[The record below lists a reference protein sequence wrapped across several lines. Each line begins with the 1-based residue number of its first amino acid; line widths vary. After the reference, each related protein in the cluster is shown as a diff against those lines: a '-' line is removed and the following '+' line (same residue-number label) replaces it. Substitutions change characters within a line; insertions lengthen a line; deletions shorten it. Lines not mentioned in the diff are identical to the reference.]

1 MLVELAIRDVVLI
14 ERLDLKFADGGKDGT
29 GGRKGGALAA
39 LTGETGAGKSIL
51 LDALGLALGSRGD
64 SGLVRHGAAQA
75 TVSAAFEVGAKHP
88 ALKLLAEQG
97 LDSGDGLLL
106 LRRVLGGDGRGRAF
120 VNDQPVSVGLLRQIG
135 DLLVEVQGQFE
146 QHGLLNPARH
156 REVLDEFAGLGAAAA
171 TLAGAHAGWKDAE
184 AAHARAQDEL
194 NAARAEQDYL
204 RHAVDE
210 LARLEPRRNEEKELA
225 EERAL
230 LRHGAALAE
239 ALGTAAAE
247 LDAGRGVAGALRAA
261 QRVLERNADKAG
273 GRFDPALAAL
283 DRAAVEAAEAQ
294 AQVDELRRSLN
305 ADPGRLEQ
313 VEERLY
319 ALRTAARKYHVEIDG
334 LAGLREKLEEQ
345 LAAIDG
351 GGQHLK
357 KLRQAA
363 DQARAA
369 YVALAEKMT
378 AARQKAATALDK
390 AVAGELAPL
399 KLEKARFITRLE
411 KLAEAEWG
419 ESGMDRVAFLVST
432 NPGTPPG
439 PLNRVASG
447 GELSRFMLALK
458 VVLARTGSV
467 QTLVFDEVDS
477 GVGGATAA
485 AVGER
490 LAKLARDRQVLVVTH
505 SPQVA
510 AKANLH
516 WRIGKRSLKG
526 STVTEVAVL
535 DAEGRREEI
544 ARMLAGSEITAEAR
558 AAAARLMA
566 GAG

>member
-1 MLVELAIRDVVLI
+1 MLVELSIRDVVLI
-14 ERLDLKFADGGKDGT
+14 ERLDLKFAAAEKN
-29 GGRKGGALAA
+29 GGRKGGNLAA

-75 TVSAAFEVGAKHP
+75 AVSAAFEVDARHP
-88 ALKLLAEQG
+88 AIALLKEQG
-97 LDSGDGLLL
+97 LDTGDGVLL
-106 LRRVLGGDGRGRAF
+106 LRRVLGSDGRSRAF
-120 VNDQPVSVGLLRQIG
+120 INDQPVSVGLLRQIG
-135 DLLVEVQGQFE
+135 DQLVEVQGQFE

-156 REVLDEFAGLGAAAA
+156 REVLDEFADLGAAGEKLASAYAA
-171 TLAGAHAGWKDAE
+171 WRQAEEAH
-184 AAHARAQDEL
+184 RTAQETL

-210 LARLEPRRNEEKELA
+210 LGRLDPQEDEEKSLA
-225 EERAL
+225 DERLL

-239 ALGTAAAE
+239 ALAGAGNE
-247 LDAGRGVAGALRAA
+247 LDAGKGVSGALRAA
-261 QRVLERNADKAG
+261 QRLLERNADKAG
-273 GRFDPALAAL
+273 GRFDQALAAL
-283 DRAAVEAAEAQ
+283 DRAAVEASEAEAQ
-294 AQVDELRRSLN
+294 VEELRRSLN
-305 ADPGRLEQ
+305 ADPGRLEK

-319 ALRTAARKYHVEIDG
+319 ALRAAARKYNVEIAG
-334 LAGLREKLEEQ
+334 LAGLRARLDEQ

-363 DQARAA
+363 DEARGA

-378 AARQKAATALDK
+378 AARKKAATSMDK
-390 AVAGELAPL
+390 AVAAELVPL
-399 KLEKARFITRLE
+399 KLEKARFITQLD
-411 KLAEAEWG
+411 KLAESDWN

-439 PLNRVASG
+439 PLNKIASG

-458 VVLARTGSV
+458 VVLARTGKV
-467 QTLVFDEVDS
+467 ETLVFDEVDS

-490 LAKLARDRQVLVVTH
+490 LAKLAKDRQVLVVTH

-510 AKANLH
+510 ALANLH
-516 WRIGKRSLKG
+516 WRIGKRTAKG
-526 STVTEVAVL
+526 NAVTEVAVL
-535 DAEGRREEI
+535 DAEGRKEEI

>member
-1 MLVELAIRDVVLI
+1 MLVELSIRDVVLI
-14 ERLDLKFADGGKDGT
+14 ERLDLKFAA
-29 GGRKGGALAA
+29 GRKNGALAA

-64 SGLVRHGAAQA
+64 SGLVRHGAAQS
-75 TVSAAFEVGAKHP
+75 TVSAAFEVTGKHP
-88 ALKLLAEQG
+88 ALALLQEQG
-97 LDSGDGLLL
+97 LDSGDGVLV
-106 LRRVLGGDGRGRAF
+106 LRRVLGSDGRGRAF
-120 VNDQPVSVGLLRQIG
+120 INDQPVSVGLLRQIG

-156 REVLDEFAGLGAAAA
+156 REVLDEFAGLDEPAQKLAAHYQA
-171 TLAGAHAGWKDAE
+171 WRQAE
-184 AAHARAQDEL
+184 AAHDKAQQSL

-210 LARLEPRRNEEKELA
+210 LARLDPGATEETELA
-225 EERAL
+225 SERQL

-239 ALGTAAAE
+239 ALAGAGHE
-247 LDAGRGVAGALRAA
+247 LDAGKGVAGALRAA
-261 QRVLERNADKAG
+261 QRLLERNSDKAA
-273 GRFDPALAAL
+273 GRFDQALAAL
-283 DRAAVEAAEAQ
+283 DRAAVEAAEAE
-294 AQVDELRRSLN
+294 AQVEELRRTLN
-305 ADPGRLEQ
+305 ADPGRLEK

-319 ALRTAARKYHVEIDG
+319 ALRAAARKYNVEI
-334 LAGLREKLEEQ
+334 AGLSGLRAQLEAL

-363 DQARAA
+363 DEARGV
-369 YVALAEKMT
+369 YVAAAQKMS
-378 AARQKAATALDK
+378 AARKKAATAMDK
-390 AVAGELAPL
+390 AVAAELAPL
-399 KLEKARFITRLE
+399 KLEKARFITQLDT
-411 KLAEAEWG
+411 LPEADWN
-419 ESGMDRVAFLVST
+419 ESGMDRAAFLVST

-439 PLNRVASG
+439 PLNKIASG

-458 VVLARTGSV
+458 VVLARTGRIG
-467 QTLVFDEVDS
+467 TLVFDEVDS

-490 LAKLARDRQVLVVTH
+490 LAKLAKDRQVLVVTH

-510 AKANLH
+510 ARADLH
-516 WRIGKRSLKG
+516 WRIGKRTSKG
-526 STVTEVAVL
+526 SAVTEVAVL
-535 DAEGRREEI
+535 DAEGRKEEI

-566 GAG
+566 SAG

>member
-1 MLVELAIRDVVLI
+1 MLIELSIRDVVLI
-14 ERLDLKFADGGKDGT
+14 ERLDLKFAPAKKTGGKNS
-29 GGRKGGALAA
+29 GALAA

-64 SGLVRHGAAQA
+64 SGLVRHGAAQS
-75 TVSAAFEVGAKHP
+75 TVSAAFEVAGKHP
-88 ALKLLAEQG
+88 ALALLQEQG
-97 LDSGDGLLL
+97 LDSADGMLV
-106 LRRVLGGDGRGRAF
+106 LRRVLASDGRGRAF
-120 VNDQPVSVGLLRQIG
+120 INDQPVSVGLLRQVG

-156 REVLDEFAGLGAAAA
+156 REVLDEFSGLDEAAQKLAA
-171 TLAGAHAGWKDAE
+171 HYHAWRQAE
-184 AAHARAQDEL
+184 AAHDKAQQSL
-194 NAARAEQDYL
+194 SAARAEQDYL

-210 LARLEPRRNEEKELA
+210 LSRLDPGANEEAELA
-225 EERAL
+225 DERQL

-239 ALGTAAAE
+239 ALAAAGHE
-247 LDAGRGVAGALRAA
+247 LDAGKGVAGALRAA
-261 QRVLERNADKAG
+261 QRLLERNSDKAA
-273 GRFDPALAAL
+273 GRFDQALAAL

-294 AQVDELRRSLN
+294 AQVEELQRTLN
-305 ADPGRLEQ
+305 ADPGRLEK

-319 ALRTAARKYHVEIDG
+319 ALRAAARKYAVEIAG
-334 LAGLREKLEEQ
+334 LAGLRAQLEEQ

-363 DQARAA
+363 DEARGV
-369 YVALAEKMT
+369 YVAAAEKMS
-378 AARQKAATALDK
+378 AARKKAATAMDK
-390 AVAGELAPL
+390 AVATELAPL
-399 KLEKARFITRLE
+399 KLEKARFITQLDGLPE
-411 KLAEAEWG
+411 SDWN

-439 PLNRVASG
+439 PLNKIASG

-458 VVLARTGSV
+458 VVLARTGKV
-467 QTLVFDEVDS
+467 GTLVFDEVDS

-490 LAKLARDRQVLVVTH
+490 LAKLATDRQVLVVTH

-510 AKANLH
+510 ARADLH
-516 WRIGKRSLKG
+516 WRIGKRTSKG
-526 STVTEVAVL
+526 SAVTEVAVL
-535 DAEGRREEI
+535 DAEGRKEEI

-566 GAG
+566 SAG